1 MFAFV
6 VPGRLVQQTVQD
18 PSSPE
23 RFSAQIDKVEE
34 LNHITVFLTG
44 QAPFPEGYGATVHL
58 EIPGKG
64 FQLIGGLSNEKPSA
78 IFRLRGTTIPST
90 TTAQF
95 SSTGS
100 TTTTT
105 LGILCEP
112 LPSIANQLLTL
123 PSTSSSTST
132 STSTA
137 LVPTTTGANPSSI
150 NGEQAV
156 KLAQLIAKN
165 LFNAISGFVKPLPNV
180 PGDGWIEF
188 GLVEG
193 WYRNFENKLRTRG
206 IGFLQ
211 QSD

>member
-1 MFAFV
+1 M
-6 VPGRLVQQTVQD
+6 
-18 PSSPE
+18 
-23 RFSAQIDKVEE
+23 
-34 LNHITVFLTG
+34 
-44 QAPFPEGYGATVHL
+44 
-58 EIPGKG
+58 
-64 FQLIGGLSNEKPSA
+64 
-78 IFRLRGTTIPST
+78 RGTTIPST

-100 TTTTT
+100 TTSATT

-112 LPSIANQLLTL
+112 LPSIANQLSSL
-123 PSTSSSTST
+123 PSSSSSSTT
-132 STSTA
+132 TTSTA
-137 LVPTTTGANPSSI
+137 LVPSSTTGGNSNSVT
-150 NGEQAV
+150 GEQAV

-165 LFNAISGFVKPLPNV
+165 LFNAISGFVKPLPSGNV
-180 PGDGWIEF
+180 PGSGSGDGWIEF